1 MQPPFLRP
9 LWRSVAMQ
17 LAAFCSPAAAPA
29 KIRTFLVHDRERNE
43 IEIVQ
48 EQT

>member
-9 LWRSVAMQ
+9 LWRSVAML
-17 LAAFCSPAAAPA
+17 LAAFCPPAAAQP
-29 KIRTFLVHDRERNE
+29 KITTFLVHAGEGNE
-43 IEIVQ
+43 IEMVQ